1 MPKLNALVAG
11 STGYIGVQLIKLLIK
26 HKFINIR
33 FLCGNSSVGK
43 NISSYDKSLSG
54 KKLPKIIKF
63 NKKLLKDVD
72 VVFTALP
79 NGEAQDISKH
89 LTKNNTLIDLAADF
103 RLEKAS
109 EYLKCYKQKHRATH
123 LINKSLYSLPEINGK
138 SSKKHQI
145 ISGASVC
152 FNNKQIWSHQQT
164 STIHMNTLN
173 QKQINTYLKK
183 TGEDILSSVGC
194 YQVEKLGPQ
203 IIKSI
208 NGDFFNVLG
217 FPLFPFLTFL
227 SKI

>member
-1 MPKLNALVAG
+1 MVIIHMLLN
-11 STGYIGVQLIKLLIK
+11 K
-26 HKFINIR
+26 KFI
-33 FLCGNSSVGK
+33 LASNSASR
-43 NISSYDKSLSG
+43 
-54 KKLPKIIKF
+54 
-63 NKKLLKDVD
+63 KKLLKKAGL
-72 VVFTALP
+72 VFLTEKPLCDEDYIKDQLLKKNINKKNLPKLLAEAKALSV
-79 NGEAQDISKH
+79 SKKNTNH
-89 LTKNNTLIDLAADF
+89 LVIGSDTIILFKNNI
-103 RLEKAS
+103 
-109 EYLKCYKQKHRATH
+109 
-123 LINKSLYSLPEINGK
+123 INKAKTTEEAKKKLQKLSG
-138 SSKKHQI
+138 KKHQI

-173 QKQINTYLKK
+173 QKQINIYLKK

-227 SKI
+227 SKR